1 MLRDDQLIDIVL
13 DKPRKMLFTWLA
25 LNKAQREINK
35 LRGEPSTASI
45 FVKIDELRQMLISDE
60 ANFPIDLLQVLLW
73 ASLLHEDPDLTLEQ
87 LDRMNTT
94 NMPAV
99 MAKISRALVP
109 LFSSQSEDV
118 VMPVTLEEKKTMI
131 AATNGLA
138 SGDSPASSL
147 D

>member
-1 MLRDDQLIDIVL
+1 MLRDDQLVDIVL

-35 LRGEPSTASI
+35 LRGEPPTASI

-73 ASLLHEDPDLTLEQ
+73 ASLLHEEPDLTLEQ
-87 LDRMNTT
+87 VDRWNTT

-109 LFSSQSEDV
+109 LFSPGSEDA
-118 VMPVTLEEKKTMI
+118 VMSQVLEEKKTVMPM
-131 AATNGLA
+131 NGRA
-138 SGDSPASSL
+138 SGDSPESNL
-147 D
+147 G